1 MVEFR
6 FRPAPVRSERVFRL
20 DADRLTCL
28 KDDRAEWSLQ
38 LANITDAAFASYK
51 AHGRKIWRLDL
62 MSGDET
68 HHINA
73 NLPSRD
79 AYLTDDFAA
88 FHGLVSALGEALPD
102 QQILFGE
109 HGRARKAIF
118 AVGLLSA
125 LAGAGLFTA
134 ALLSGVSS
142 SRLTEAAV
150 PLLGLTLFGGLLI
163 RAYNP
168 WKRPPRIALTL
179 LPPILTYMAGGKVEE
194 TP

>member
-1 MVEFR
+1 MAEFR

-20 DADRLTCL
+20 EAETLTCL
-28 KDDRAEWSLQ
+28 KDSRAEWSLP
-38 LANITDAAFASYK
+38 LASVTDAAFVSYK
-51 AHGRKIWRLDL
+51 SHGRMIWRLDL
-62 MSGDET
+62 MSGDQT
-68 HHINA
+68 HPINA

-79 AYLTDDFAA
+79 AYLTEDFTA
-88 FHGLVSALGEALPD
+88 FHGLVNALGETLPD

-134 ALLSGVSS
+134 ALLSGISS

-168 WKRPPRIALTL
+168 WKRPPRIAVTL
-179 LPPILTYMAGGKVEE
+179 LPSILIYMAGGNVEE